1 MSIWDGIVAEVYAD
15 HTLALTALAFLL
27 TILARTV
34 VSGHRERLRTN
45 VTLFMVHLGLVPIA
59 GAFRAGGSSLADD
72 VRLAALILASLSLIG
87 LTSRVLFS
95 FALPKVRLIVPQIL
109 QDVLIAAASLI
120 SIFVLASKAGLN
132 LSGLIATSAV
142 LTAVIGLA
150 FQDTLGNVVGGL
162 ALQLDNSV
170 QVGDW
175 IKVGDVSGRVAEI
188 HWRYT
193 AVETRNWETVI
204 VPNALLVKGQVVVQG
219 RRGGV
224 PSFWRRWVYF
234 NVDFRYAPSDV
245 TRVVNEALR
254 GTRIERVADE
264 PKPECIIMDLA
275 ESTARYAVRYWLTDV
290 AVDDPTDSVIRTRIY
305 FALRRAGIPLSM
317 PAHAVFLTEDS
328 SERKEQKEREE
339 EGRRMRA
346 LSRVELFSHL
356 SDEER
361 TALATRLRHAPFG
374 PGETMTRQGAEAHWL
389 YMIVEGDASVRIA
402 TDGRQREVAT
412 LHSGDFFGEM
422 SLLTGEKRTAT
433 VIATTPVE
441 CYRLDKAAF
450 QSLLSRRPEL
460 AERIAEILAKRRN
473 QLGEV
478 REGKDDSVQ
487 LDRVSSAD
495 LLGKIRRF
503 FAIED

>member
-1 MSIWDGIVAEVYAD
+1 MSIWDGIVAEVQED
-15 HTLALTALAFLL
+15 HTLTLTVLALVLVALTRA
-27 TILARTV
+27 V

-45 VTLFMVHLGLVPIA
+45 IALFGVHLALIPLA
-59 GAFRAGGSSLADD
+59 GVLRARNSSVHAETQ
-72 VRLAALILASLSLIG
+72 LAALILANLALIG
-87 LTSRVLFS
+87 LASRILFS
-95 FALPKVRLIVPQIL
+95 FALPRVRLVVPRIF
-109 QDVLIAAASLI
+109 QDVIIAGASIVSVFL
-120 SIFVLASKAGLN
+120 LASKAGLN

-204 VPNALLVKGQVVVQG
+204 VPNSLLVKGQVIVQG

-245 TRVVNEALR
+245 TRIVQETLR

-264 PKPECIIMDLA
+264 PKPECLIVDLA
-275 ESTARYAVRYWLTDV
+275 DSTARYAVRYWLTDV
-290 AVDDPTDSVIRTRIY
+290 GVDDPTDSVIRTRIY

-317 PAHAVFLTEDS
+317 PAHAVFLTENS

-339 EGRRMRA
+339 EARRMRA
-346 LSRVELFSHL
+346 LGQVELFSDL

-361 TALATRLRHAPFG
+361 TALAARLRHAPFG

-389 YMIVEGDASVRIA
+389 YMIMEGDASVRVT

-412 LHSGDFFGEM
+412 LHAGDFFGEM

-433 VIATTPVE
+433 VVATTPVE
-441 CYRLDKAAF
+441 CFRLDKAAF

-460 AERIAEILAKRRN
+460 AERIAHILARRRN
-473 QLGEV
+473 ELVQVQGT
-478 REGKDDSVQ
+478 DDSVD
-487 LDRVSSAD
+487 LSRVSSAD
-495 LLGKIRRF
+495 LLGRIRRF

>member
-1 MSIWDGIVAEVYAD
+1 MSIWDGIVAEVRED
-15 HTLALTALAFLL
+15 HTFALTVLALVLVALTHA
-27 TILARTV
+27 V
-34 VSGHRERLRTN
+34 VSGHHKRLRTN
-45 VTLFMVHLGLVPIA
+45 VALFGVHLLLVPIA
-59 GAFRAGGSSLADD
+59 GTLRAARSSFHDETQ
-72 VRLAALILASLSLIG
+72 LAALILANLSLIG
-87 LTSRVLFS
+87 LTSRILFS
-95 FALPKVRLIVPQIL
+95 FALPRVRLVVPRIL
-109 QDVLIAAASLI
+109 QDVLIAGASLV
-120 SIFVLASKAGLN
+120 SVFVLASNAGLN

-175 IKVGDVSGRVAEI
+175 IQVGDVSGRVAEI

-204 VPNALLVKGQVVVQG
+204 VPNSLLVKGQVVVQG

-224 PSFWRRWVYF
+224 PSFWRRWVHF

-245 TRVVNEALR
+245 TRLVNEALR
-254 GTRIERVADE
+254 GTRIERVAEE
-264 PKPECIIMDLA
+264 PKPECIVVDLA

-317 PAHAVFLTEDS
+317 PAHAVFLTENS
-328 SERKEQKEREE
+328 SERKEQKGREE
-339 EGRRMRA
+339 ETRRLQA

-361 TALATRLRHAPFG
+361 RALATRLRHAPFG

-389 YMIVEGDASVRIA
+389 YMIIEGDASVRVT

-412 LHSGDFFGEM
+412 LHAGDFFGEM

-433 VIATTPVE
+433 VVATTPIE

-450 QSLLSRRPEL
+450 HSLLSSRPEL
-460 AERIAEILAKRRN
+460 AERIADILARRRN
-473 QLGEV
+473 ELVEV
-478 REGKDDSVQ
+478 REGRDDSVD
-487 LDRVSSAD
+487 LGRVSSAD
-495 LLGKIRRF
+495 LLGRIRRF